1 LQASLS
7 GRGLLLKQLDVKNM
21 AKKKFQE
28 ILDRLP
34 AFLSQAGSCV
44 PSLLSNLVLIGEIP
58 SPTFGEERRVRFISD
73 RFAENGLVSG
83 SVDEKGNA
91 VAVLPGGRGDRSILL
106 VAHADTGA
114 PANVDHTIMIEPG
127 QVTGPGVANNSLG
140 VAVLAALP
148 HFLEKMDV
156 ALDANLI
163 FLAASRNLARGNLEG
178 LRFFLQN
185 NSQPVD
191 AGICIQGT
199 QLGHLS
205 IQSLAMMRGEI
216 TCTVPEEYNWT
227 RFQATGAIRTINEVI
242 NRINEIPLPNK
253 PRSNI
258 AFGSINGGSGFHR
271 VARHAVLRFEVRS
284 EDDAM
289 IRKIV
294 RQIRDI
300 CEDVSSQKE
309 SRIDL
314 DVFAE
319 RKAGGIP
326 FAHPLS
332 RRARKILEI
341 LEVPPRVSPSTSE
354 IFAFIERGIPALS
367 LGISTGESLAFPD
380 ERVDVPPMAAGM
392 AQLAALLLAIDGGFC
407 DEHP

>member
-1 LQASLS
+1 
-7 GRGLLLKQLDVKNM
+7 M
-21 AKKKFQE
+21 AKQKFQV

-34 AFLSQAGSCV
+34 ELAVRAAGCVQA
-44 PSLLSNLVLIGEIP
+44 LLSNLVLIGEIP
-58 SPTFGEERRVRFISD
+58 APTFGEDRRVRFIAD

-91 VAVLPGGRGDRSILL
+91 IAVMPGSKGDRNILL
-106 VAHADTGA
+106 EAHADTGI
-114 PANVDHTIMIEPG
+114 PSSVDHTILVEPDR
-127 QVTGPGVANNSLG
+127 VMGPGVANNSLG

-148 HFLEKMDV
+148 HFLEKMEIV
-156 ALDANLI
+156 LDSNII
-163 FLAASRNLARGNLEG
+163 FLASSRSLARGNLEG
-178 LRFFLQN
+178 LRFFLEN
-185 NSQPVD
+185 NNLPLC
-191 AGICIQGT
+191 AGICVDGT

-216 TCTVPEEYNWT
+216 TCTVPEEYDWT
-227 RFQATGAIRTINEVI
+227 RFHATGAIRTINEVI
-242 NRINEIPLPNK
+242 NQINAIPLPNK

-258 AFGSINGGSGFHR
+258 AFGSIYGGSGFNK
-271 VARHAVLRFEVRS
+271 VARHAVLRFEIRS

-289 IRKIV
+289 VKKIL

-314 DVFAE
+314 DVFTE

-332 RRARKILEI
+332 RRARKILETLQI
-341 LEVPPRVSPSTSE
+341 PCRVSPSTSE
-354 IFAFIERGIPALS
+354 LFAFIDRGIPALS
-367 LGISTGESLAFPD
+367 IGITSGEVLAYPD
-380 ERVDVPPMAAGM
+380 ELVNVPPMTAGM
-392 AQLAALLLAIDGGFC
+392 TQLAALLLAIDGGYC
-407 DEHP
+407 DEHS